1 MTCCPVVNTLLKQS
15 WELGAPG
22 TAGLLRSRSEI
33 PPPKALWVAFVMT
46 LPGDRRCE
54 LVTTHCI
61 PSAGPVLPK
70 GRHQCV
76 EKQHVLSP
84 EVGSVKG
91 LWAGWQGGHLT
102 EVHGAQ
108 WEPWEVPRQG
118 PCCSLGAPH
127 VLQLTHRV
135 PTTKCLGVSLESS
148 TSGQR
153 AAQVQVLLPAAAVP
167 PPRADPPGTGRQWQ
181 CWPRPGAQSGSPS
194 IAPSIGQ
201 EAGRACLPPDQPH
214 LHPFL
219 FHPSPW
225 GEISGQGSGRSWAE
239 GLLVSGWSPCRP
251 GAGQQAV
258 NRGQEGCWGVPPG
271 YCWVLLED
279 HAVWFLTPLPQSR
292 GGACSH
298 GGGLRGLESK
308 MGCPAEW
315 DLPLFPVAPASRCSC
330 TPTCIWV

>member
-76 EKQHVLSP
+76 EKKHVLSP

-118 PCCSLGAPH
+118 PCCSLGAPPH
-127 VLQLTHRV
+127 TSCSSHTGSPPRSVWESVWKVPCLVREQPTSKCCFLLLLCLLPELTHRAQAGSGSAG
-135 PTTKCLGVSLESS
+135 PGLALSL
-148 TSGQR
+148 
-153 AAQVQVLLPAAAVP
+153 VLLP
-167 PPRADPPGTGRQWQ
+167 
-181 CWPRPGAQSGSPS
+181 S
-194 IAPSIGQ
+194 
-201 EAGRACLPPDQPH
+201 LPPLGKKLAGPVFLQISPISTLSSSILPH
-214 LHPFL
+214 GVK
-219 FHPSPW
+219 S
-225 GEISGQGSGRSWAE
+225 Q
-239 GLLVSGWSPCRP
+239 V
-251 GAGQQAV
+251 
-258 NRGQEGCWGVPPG
+258 RGQAG
-271 YCWVLLED
+271 
-279 HAVWFLTPLPQSR
+279 
-292 GGACSH
+292 H
-298 GGGLRGLESK
+298 GQRVS
-308 MGCPAEW
+308 W
-315 DLPLFPVAPASRCSC
+315 
-330 TPTCIWV
+330 